1 MLRIKSACVVVA
13 FTGLFSA
20 SAYAEQCEGPN
31 GNCGAAPIEASN
43 DTIVAPVSFGEK
55 PLQLADASQA
65 QTPTLSERVAAR
77 RASPRSRGGSV
88 YGGFGNQVFAT
99 AGAVFAAEDDNADL
113 DALGL
118 SGTFGYRHRIGGAR
132 RSVVWVQP
140 TGVYFRDTQRQTITG
155 IELRDTFTGIGGL
168 IALGY
173 GYQIGPVMPFATVG
187 AGPLRLRTE
196 IDDGIVDLN
205 SSELTVG
212 YAGSAGFQTKI
223 IDDLS
228 LEVSYRYLGSVRDDV
243 LGFHSVEAGVA
254 YRF

>member
-43 DTIVAPVSFGEK
+43 DAIVGPVSFGEK
-55 PLQLADASQA
+55 PFQLADASQA
-65 QTPTLSERVAAR
+65 QSPTLSERVAAR

-118 SGTFGYRHRIGGAR
+118 SGTFGYGIASVARGRASSGFSRRAFISGIHSVR
-132 RSVVWVQP
+132 RS
-140 TGVYFRDTQRQTITG
+140 
-155 IELRDTFTGIGGL
+155 
-168 IALGY
+168 
-173 GYQIGPVMPFATVG
+173 PV
-187 AGPLRLRTE
+187 
-196 IDDGIVDLN
+196 
-205 SSELTVG
+205 
-212 YAGSAGFQTKI
+212 
-223 IDDLS
+223 LS
-228 LEVSYRYLGSVRDDV
+228 
-243 LGFHSVEAGVA
+243 
-254 YRF
+254 